1 MKTIITPSN
10 TEINVIMTTKLKKA
24 LKKKNKY
31 LPPLTTERQVMFETK
46 PNSVISQ
53 FCNNISTNIIKKTDS
68 ILKPIYEAKRKK
80 LGLKTYSP
88 SDLTEENKIKN
99 STEKNNNK
107 SPFLTEPNLNQME
120 STNLS
125 SLMNVDISV
134 PNSLSLTHTL
144 NSNKK
149 KKLDKFYRRIR
160 TYQPHIDSNWKFKN
174 RLTTNSGTKLGI
186 IPALMN
192 NIEYQ
197 TKVIHDNV
205 RLLMDNV
212 GYYTMNIIPKENFI
226 KAFKCLTI
234 FTQASY
240 NKSLEEA
247 IGIFLLLPQLLL
259 LEFYQFIE
267 NFNSVNVPNRK
278 KFKEKYVFDEVE
290 CLYSNNNLLNRVTEF
305 FTKCFDVYL
314 TLVKEVDGML
324 LKPKQFANIITI
336 LEKGRFDIS
345 KVISSGENAIKLYE
359 NDLKLIDKVLKT
371 EHVNDDEENDKYKF
385 EAPKKMNL
393 TDKLRAQFVFKKNEE
408 RQRIIRINNAL
419 KVENDDND
427 VYDEETIKK
436 ENTESKDKFKTIIN
450 SKLMNDLLD
459 YMRKG
464 IKEQIKDRRIEND
477 IEGVAKLEI

>member
-1 MKTIITPSN
+1 MITPANNDISNIIITK
-10 TEINVIMTTKLKKA
+10 KLKKA

-31 LPPLTTERQVMFETK
+31 LPPLTIDRQVIFENK
-46 PNSVISQ
+46 PNSIISQ
-53 FCNNISTNIIKKTDS
+53 FCNNLSNDILKITNST
-68 ILKPIYEAKRKK
+68 LKPIYEARRKK
-80 LGLKTYSP
+80 LGLVSP
-88 SDLTEENKIKN
+88 SKEEKENIKSN
-99 STEKNNNK
+99 ENNNK
-107 SPFLTEPNLNQME
+107 NSPFITEPNINNMQ

-144 NSNKK
+144 NSKK
-149 KKLDKFYRRIR
+149 KQRLDKFYRRIR
-160 TYQPHIDSNWKFKN
+160 TYQPHIDSNWKYKSG
-174 RLTTNSGTKLGI
+174 LSTNSGSKLGI

-192 NIEYQ
+192 NIEFQ

-226 KAFKCLTI
+226 KAFKSLTI
-234 FTQASY
+234 FSQASY

-290 CLYSNNNLLNRVTEF
+290 CLYNNNNLLNRVTEF

-324 LKPKQFANIITI
+324 LKPKQFENVITI

-345 KVISSGENAIKLYE
+345 KIISSGENAMRLYE
-359 NDLKLIDKVLKT
+359 NDLKLIDKVIKT
-371 EHVNDDEENDKYKF
+371 EHASENEEDNNKYKF

-393 TDKLRAQFVFKKNEE
+393 TDKLRAQFLFKKNEE

-419 KVENDDND
+419 KVENDDYD
-427 VYDEETIKK
+427 IYDEETIKK
-436 ENTESKDKFKTIIN
+436 EHAENKDKFKTIIN
-450 SKLMNDLLD
+450 SKLVNDLLD

-464 IKEQIKDRRIEND
+464 VKEQIKDRRIEND
-477 IEGVAKLEI
+477 IEGIPKLEI

>member
-1 MKTIITPSN
+1 MITPANNDISNIIITK
-10 TEINVIMTTKLKKA
+10 KLKKA

-31 LPPLTTERQVMFETK
+31 LPPLTIDRQVIFENK
-46 PNSVISQ
+46 PNSIISQ
-53 FCNNISTNIIKKTDS
+53 FCNNLSNDILKITNST
-68 ILKPIYEAKRKK
+68 LKPIYEARRKK
-80 LGLKTYSP
+80 LGLVSP
-88 SDLTEENKIKN
+88 SKEEKENIKSN
-99 STEKNNNK
+99 ENNNK
-107 SPFLTEPNLNQME
+107 NSPFITEPNINNMQ

-144 NSNKK
+144 NSKK
-149 KKLDKFYRRIR
+149 KQRLDKFYRRIR
-160 TYQPHIDSNWKFKN
+160 TYQPHIDSNWKYKSG
-174 RLTTNSGTKLGI
+174 LSTNSGSKLGI

-192 NIEYQ
+192 NIEFQ

-226 KAFKCLTI
+226 KAFKSLTI
-234 FTQASY
+234 FSQASY

-290 CLYSNNNLLNRVTEF
+290 CLYSNNSLLNRVTEF

-324 LKPKQFANIITI
+324 LKPKQFENVITI

-345 KVISSGENAIKLYE
+345 KIISSGENAMKLYE

-371 EHVNDDEENDKYKF
+371 EHVNDNDEDNNKYKF

-419 KVENDDND
+419 KVENDDYD

-436 ENTESKDKFKTIIN
+436 EHTENKDKFKTIIN
-450 SKLMNDLLD
+450 SKLVNDLLD

-464 IKEQIKDRRIEND
+464 VKEQIKDRRIEND
-477 IEGVAKLEI
+477 IEGIPKLEI

>member
-1 MKTIITPSN
+1 MITPANNDISNIIITK
-10 TEINVIMTTKLKKA
+10 KLKKA

-31 LPPLTTERQVMFETK
+31 LPPLTIDRQVIFENK
-46 PNSVISQ
+46 PNSIISQ
-53 FCNNISTNIIKKTDS
+53 FCNNLSNDILKITNST
-68 ILKPIYEAKRKK
+68 LKPIYEARRKK
-80 LGLKTYSP
+80 LGLVSP
-88 SDLTEENKIKN
+88 SKEEKENIKSN
-99 STEKNNNK
+99 ENNNK
-107 SPFLTEPNLNQME
+107 NSPFITEPNINNMQ

-144 NSNKK
+144 NSKK
-149 KKLDKFYRRIR
+149 KQRLDKFYRRIR
-160 TYQPHIDSNWKFKN
+160 TYQPHIDSNWKYKSG
-174 RLTTNSGTKLGI
+174 LSTNSGSKLGI

-192 NIEYQ
+192 NIEFQ

-226 KAFKCLTI
+226 KAFKSLTI
-234 FTQASY
+234 FSQASY

-290 CLYSNNNLLNRVTEF
+290 CLYSNNSLLNRVTEF

-324 LKPKQFANIITI
+324 LKPKQFENVITI

-345 KVISSGENAIKLYE
+345 KIISSGENAMRLYE

-371 EHVNDDEENDKYKF
+371 EHVNDNDEDNNKYKF

-419 KVENDDND
+419 KVENDDYD

-436 ENTESKDKFKTIIN
+436 EHTENKDKFKTIIN
-450 SKLMNDLLD
+450 SKLVNDLLD

-464 IKEQIKDRRIEND
+464 VKEQIKDRRIEND
-477 IEGVAKLEI
+477 IEGIPKLEI

>member
-1 MKTIITPSN
+1 MITPANTDINNIIITK
-10 TEINVIMTTKLKKA
+10 KLKKA

-31 LPPLTTERQVMFETK
+31 LPPLTLDRQIIFENK

-53 FCNNISTNIIKKTDS
+53 FCNNISNDIIRITNST
-68 ILKPIYEAKRKK
+68 LKPIYEAKRKK
-80 LGLKTYSP
+80 LGLISP
-88 SDLTEENKIKN
+88 SKEEKENIKSNENNIKN
-99 STEKNNNK
+99 S
-107 SPFLTEPNLNQME
+107 PFITEPNINNMQ
-120 STNLS
+120 STNLN
-125 SLMNVDISV
+125 SLMNIDISV

-144 NSNKK
+144 NSKK
-149 KKLDKFYRRIR
+149 KQKLDKFYRRIR
-160 TYQPHIDSNWKFKN
+160 TYQPHIDSNWKYKN
-174 RLTTNSGTKLGI
+174 GLSTNSGSKLGI

-192 NIEYQ
+192 NIEFQ

-226 KAFKCLTI
+226 KAFKSLTI
-234 FTQASY
+234 FSQASY

-290 CLYSNNNLLNRVTEF
+290 CLYNNNNLLNRVTEF

-324 LKPKQFANIITI
+324 LKPKQFENVITI

-345 KVISSGENAIKLYE
+345 KIISSGENAMKLYE

-371 EHVNDDEENDKYKF
+371 EHANDNEEDNNKYKF

-419 KVENDDND
+419 KVENDDYD

-436 ENTESKDKFKTIIN
+436 EHTENKDKFKTIIN

-464 IKEQIKDRRIEND
+464 VKEQIKDRRIEND
-477 IEGVAKLEI
+477 IEGIPKLEI

>member
-1 MKTIITPSN
+1 MITPANNDISNIIITK
-10 TEINVIMTTKLKKA
+10 KLKKA

-31 LPPLTTERQVMFETK
+31 LPPLTIDRQVIFENK
-46 PNSVISQ
+46 PNSIISQ
-53 FCNNISTNIIKKTDS
+53 FCNNLSNDILKITNST
-68 ILKPIYEAKRKK
+68 LKPIYEARRKK
-80 LGLKTYSP
+80 LGLVSP
-88 SDLTEENKIKN
+88 SKEEKENIKSN
-99 STEKNNNK
+99 ENNNK
-107 SPFLTEPNLNQME
+107 NSPFITEPNINNMQ

-125 SLMNVDISV
+125 IMNVDISV

-144 NSNKK
+144 NSKK
-149 KKLDKFYRRIR
+149 KQRFDKFYRRIR
-160 TYQPHIDSNWKFKN
+160 TYQPHIDSNWKYKSG
-174 RLTTNSGTKLGI
+174 LSTNSGSKLGI

-192 NIEYQ
+192 NIEFQ

-226 KAFKCLTI
+226 KAFKSLTI
-234 FTQASY
+234 FSQASY

-290 CLYSNNNLLNRVTEF
+290 CLYSNNSLLNRVTEF

-324 LKPKQFANIITI
+324 LKPKQFENVITI

-345 KVISSGENAIKLYE
+345 KIISSGENAMKLYE
-359 NDLKLIDKVLKT
+359 NDLKLIDKVLKS
-371 EHVNDDEENDKYKF
+371 EHVNDNDEDNNKYKF

-419 KVENDDND
+419 KVENDDYD

-436 ENTESKDKFKTIIN
+436 EHTENKDKFKTIIN
-450 SKLMNDLLD
+450 SKLVNDLLD

-464 IKEQIKDRRIEND
+464 VKEQIKDRRIEND
-477 IEGVAKLEI
+477 IEGIPKLEI

>member
-1 MKTIITPSN
+1 MITPANNDISNIIITK
-10 TEINVIMTTKLKKA
+10 KLKKA

-31 LPPLTTERQVMFETK
+31 LPPLTIDRQVIFENK
-46 PNSVISQ
+46 PNSIISQ
-53 FCNNISTNIIKKTDS
+53 FCNNLSNDILKITNST
-68 ILKPIYEAKRKK
+68 LKPIYEARRKK
-80 LGLKTYSP
+80 LGLVSP
-88 SDLTEENKIKN
+88 SKEEKENIKSN
-99 STEKNNNK
+99 ENNNK
-107 SPFLTEPNLNQME
+107 NSPFITEPNINNMQ

-144 NSNKK
+144 NSRKK
-149 KKLDKFYRRIR
+149 QKLDKFYRRIR
-160 TYQPHIDSNWKFKN
+160 TYQPHIDSNWKYKSG
-174 RLTTNSGTKLGI
+174 LSTNSGSKLGI

-192 NIEYQ
+192 NIEFQ

-226 KAFKCLTI
+226 KAFKSLTI
-234 FTQASY
+234 FSQASY

-290 CLYSNNNLLNRVTEF
+290 CLYSNNSLLNRVTEF

-324 LKPKQFANIITI
+324 LKPKQFENVITI

-345 KVISSGENAIKLYE
+345 KIISSGENAMKLYE

-371 EHVNDDEENDKYKF
+371 EHVNDNDEDNNKYKF

-419 KVENDDND
+419 KVENDDYD

-436 ENTESKDKFKTIIN
+436 EHTENKDKFKTIIN
-450 SKLMNDLLD
+450 SKLVNDLLD

-464 IKEQIKDRRIEND
+464 VKEQIKDRRIEND
-477 IEGVAKLEI
+477 IEGIPKLEI